1 MFLGCPDA
9 FTAKVRASQFA
20 VTRRPIFAL
29 PIFGA
34 IIRSPLFPSPG
45 SLLSRF
51 MSGAY
56 APEKK
61 TVTSYAPVQ
70 LANLYRDIFVHSN
83 EPIAILDPQGH
94 YLEQNVAH
102 RELLGYSDEE
112 LKGKTPA
119 VHMGEDVFST
129 IAQALASEGEY
140 RGEILSRRKD
150 GEVRHIE
157 LSAFA
162 TRDDDGSP
170 ICYVGIKR
178 DITDRKKAEEA
189 LRRTELELTD
199 FFENATIGLHWV
211 GPDGTVTRVNQAEL
225 DLLGYTREEYV
236 GHHISEFHADPEVS
250 EDILRRLKAGE
261 VLHDYEARMRCK
273 DNSIK
278 HVRINSSGYW
288 ENGKFVHSR
297 CFTRDITDR
306 KRTES
311 RLALQYAV
319 TRILADCTDFNEAT
333 SQILRAACEHLD
345 WDVGAFWLVDGELLH
360 CLDLCKKP
368 GINVEEFERLT
379 RNITFAKGVG
389 LPGRVWAT
397 GKPARISNVT
407 TDPNFPRAPVAEKVS
422 LHGAFG
428 FPILLDSEV
437 LGVLEFFS
445 HEIKDPDNELLRMV
459 SSVGGQIGQFT
470 KRKRVEEERAHF
482 LERERSA
489 RTDAEKANRL
499 KDEFLATV
507 SHELRTPLNAVI
519 GWSRMLRS
527 GRLDVE
533 SAAHAL
539 EVIERNAWAQ
549 KQIIEDILDV
559 SRVITGKLQ
568 LTLGPV
574 DLVAVVDAALDAVR
588 PALEAKQIRIE
599 TTIDAGLRIISGDSD
614 RLQQVVWNLLSN
626 AAKFTPTGGKI
637 DVRVSYDESY
647 VQISVSDTGPG
658 IDPAFL
664 PHVFERF
671 RQADGSTTR
680 THGGLGLG
688 LAIVRHLVELHGG
701 TITAENRHEGPG
713 AVFSLKLRLP
723 TGELRKETLANV
735 ADTFMETE
743 AEPVRLD
750 GLRVLIVDDEDD
762 TLDLVTMEL
771 TQHGARATAV
781 SSAKEALELLDKNE
795 FDLLISDIGMPVMDG
810 YSLIRELRKQEVGK
824 ERRVPA
830 VALTAYASVQD
841 RMRAI
846 LAGFNTHVAK
856 PVEANELVTVVG
868 GLTGRLGK
876 N

>member
-1 MFLGCPDA
+1 MLLPRKSGQVNLPGQ
-9 FTAKVRASQFA
+9 RGL
-20 VTRRPIFAL
+20 IFAS
-29 PIFGA
+29 
-34 IIRSPLFPSPG
+34 RSSVLLSSHPLFPIPG

-70 LANLYRDIFVHSN
+70 LPNLYREIFVHSN
-83 EPIAILDPQGH
+83 EPIAIIDTQGH
-94 YLEQNVAH
+94 YLEQNAAH

-112 LKGKTPA
+112 LRGMTPA
-119 VHMGEDVFST
+119 VHMGEDVFAT
-129 IAQALASEGEY
+129 IAKALAAEGEY

-162 TRDDDGSP
+162 TRDDDGRP

-178 DITDRKKAEEA
+178 DVTERKKAEEA

-199 FFENATIGLHWV
+199 FFENATIGLHLV

-236 GHHISEFHADPEVS
+236 GHHIAEFHVDQEVS

-273 DNSIK
+273 DDSIK
-278 HVRINSSGYW
+278 HVRITSSGYW
-288 ENGKFVHSR
+288 ENGQFVHSR

-319 TRILADCTDFNEAT
+319 TRILADCTDFNDAT
-333 SQILRAACEHLD
+333 RQILRAACEHLD
-345 WDVGAFWLVDGELLH
+345 WDVGAFWIVDGDDRLH

-368 GINVEEFERLT
+368 GTNIEEFEKLT
-379 RNITFAKGVG
+379 RDMTLAKGVG

-407 TDPNFPRAPVAEKVS
+407 TDPNFPRAPVAEMVG

-428 FPILLDSEV
+428 FPILLDGEV

-445 HEIKDPDNELLRMV
+445 HELKDPDDELLRMV

-470 KRKRVEEERAHF
+470 KRKRVEEERADF

-701 TITAENRHEGPG
+701 IITAENRNDGPG

-723 TGELRKETLANV
+723 TGELRKETLAH
-735 ADTFMETE
+735 ADTSLETE

-781 SSAKEALELLDKNE
+781 ASAKEALELLDKNE
-795 FDLLISDIGMPVMDG
+795 FDLLISDIGMPAMDG
-810 YSLIRELRKQEVGK
+810 YSLIRELRKQEAGK